1 MKTMIKKI
9 KNWLYSRFLPM
20 WMKESLLADYRS
32 AIKENED
39 LHKELA
45 IKNAYITGL
54 ETGIRSV
61 RRIVINNAGEGK
73 K

>member
-1 MKTMIKKI
+1 MRRL

-20 WMKESLLADYRS
+20 WMKETLLSDYRS
-32 AIKENED
+32 SLKENED
-39 LHKELA
+39 LRKELA

-54 ETGIRSV
+54 ETGIKSV
-61 RRIVINNAGEGK
+61 RRIVINNSGEGK

>member
-1 MKTMIKKI
+1 
-9 KNWLYSRFLPM
+9 M

-32 AIKENED
+32 ALKENED
-39 LHKELA
+39 LRKELA

-54 ETGIRSV
+54 ETGIKSV
-61 RRIVINNAGEGK
+61 RRIVINNSGEGK

>member
-1 MKTMIKKI
+1 MRRL
-9 KNWLYSRFLPM
+9 KNWFYSRFLPM

-32 AIKENED
+32 ALKENED
-39 LHKELA
+39 LRKELA

-54 ETGIRSV
+54 ETGIKSV
-61 RRIVINNAGEGK
+61 RRIVINNSGEGK

>member
-1 MKTMIKKI
+1 MRRL

-32 AIKENED
+32 AIKEIED
-39 LHKELA
+39 LRKELA
-45 IKNAYITGL
+45 IKNSYITGL
-54 ETGIRSV
+54 ETGIKSV
-61 RRIVINNAGEGK
+61 RRIVINNSGEGK